1 MENITK
7 FLLNNI
13 EKSNYETIYVGIG
26 TSARKLTLEE
36 YDDDM
41 NQLYPIFMRTLYKDK
56 QKLLIHFDECFKSN
70 EQREFIELYLKSNEF
85 QLITGGIWY
94 SSKEKCKA
102 IIVSNHL
109 SEDERFDIL
118 NKISRTTLKTN
129 AKIIAQEFSG
139 RELLSSFKRF
149 FQQEF
154 SLKEKEILRNNV
166 VWDITYGQNCH
177 CMTPLTK
184 YKPIMKDWTTLKD
197 GTLIYNKDSQN
208 FFNIWS
214 YSNEELINYIN
225 YSSEID
231 KILYEHFYKE
241 FRNIIDT
248 HHVNYRR
255 KLLGDTLLTSTNA
268 YNENSSPNQIMEYI
282 IKELDPMIRILF
294 RMSSMTQIEKDS
306 FTFKLISYKNHDPYK
321 WYKEI
326 INGIKV

>member
-1 MENITK
+1 MEGITK
-7 FLLNNI
+7 FLLSDI
-13 EKSNYETIYVGIG
+13 EKSNYESIYIGIG

-56 QKLLIHFDECFKSN
+56 QKLIVHFDDYFNSR
-70 EQREFIELYLKSNEF
+70 EQQEFINLYLRSNDF
-85 QLITGGIWY
+85 QNITSGIWF
-94 SSKEKCKA
+94 SPKEKCKI

-109 SEDERFDIL
+109 SIDERFDIL
-118 NKISRTTLKTN
+118 SKISRTTLKTN
-129 AKIIAQEFSG
+129 AKIIAQEFTG
-139 RELLSSFKRF
+139 RELVPSFKQF
-149 FQQEF
+149 FKQTF

-166 VWDITYGQNCH
+166 VWDITYGQDCH

-184 YKPIMKDWTTLKD
+184 YKPMMKDWTKSKD
-197 GTLIYNKDSQN
+197 GVVMYDKDSQN

-225 YSSEID
+225 YSPETD
-231 KILYEHFYKE
+231 KILYEHFYKD
-241 FRNIIDT
+241 FRKIIDT

-255 KLLGDTLLTSTNA
+255 KLLGDTLLTLTDA
-268 YNENSSPNQIMEYI
+268 YNENSSPTQIMEYI

-294 RMSSMTQIEKDS
+294 KMSSMTQIEKDS
-306 FTFKLISYKNHDPYK
+306 YTFKLISYKNYDPYK

-326 INGIKV
+326 VNGIKV

>member
-1 MENITK
+1 MEGITK
-7 FLLNNI
+7 FLLSDI
-13 EKSNYETIYVGIG
+13 EKSKYECIYIGIG
-26 TSARKLTLEE
+26 TSARKYTLEE

-56 QKLLIHFDECFKSN
+56 QKLLVHFDEQFN
-70 EQREFIELYLKSNEF
+70 LNNQQEFIKLYLNSNEF
-85 QLITGGIWY
+85 QNITSGIWY
-94 SSKEKCKA
+94 SPKEKCKA

-109 SEDERFDIL
+109 SLDERFDIL

-139 RELLSSFKRF
+139 RELVPSFKQF

-166 VWDITYGQNCH
+166 VWDITYGQDCH
-177 CMTPLTK
+177 CMTPLTQ
-184 YKPIMKDWTTLKD
+184 YKPIM
-197 GTLIYNKDSQN
+197 KDSQN

-225 YSSEID
+225 YSPGTD
-231 KILYEHFYKE
+231 KILYEHFYKQ
-241 FRNIIDT
+241 FRKIIDT

-255 KLLGDTLLTSTNA
+255 KLLGDTLLTSTDA
-268 YNENSSPNQIMEYI
+268 YNENSPPYQIMEYI

-294 RMSSMTQIEKDS
+294 RMSSMTQIQKDS
-306 FTFKLISYKNHDPYK
+306 FTFKLISYKNYDPYK

>member
-1 MENITK
+1 MEGITK
-7 FLLNNI
+7 FLLSDI
-13 EKSNYETIYVGIG
+13 EKSKYDYIYFGIG
-26 TSARKLTLEE
+26 TSARKFTLEE

-56 QKLLIHFDECFKSN
+56 QKLLVHFDEQFNSQDQQN
-70 EQREFIELYLKSNEF
+70 FITLYLKSNEF

-94 SSKEKCKA
+94 SPKEKCKA
-102 IIVSNHL
+102 IIVSNRL

-129 AKIIAQEFSG
+129 SKIIVQEFSG
-139 RELLSSFKRF
+139 RELLPAFKQF

-154 SLKEKEILRNNV
+154 SFKEKEILRNNV
-166 VWDITYGQNCH
+166 VWDITYGQDCH
-177 CMTPLTK
+177 CMTPLTQ
-184 YKPIMKDWTTLKD
+184 YKPIM
-197 GTLIYNKDSQN
+197 KDSQN

-225 YSSEID
+225 YSPDID
-231 KILYEHFYKE
+231 KILYQHFYKQ
-241 FRNIIDT
+241 FRKIIDT

-255 KLLGDTLLTSTNA
+255 KLLGDTLLTPTDA
-268 YNENSSPNQIMEYI
+268 YNEKSSPNQIMEYI

-294 RMSSMTQIEKDS
+294 RMTSMTQIEKDK
-306 FTFKLISYKNHDPYK
+306 FTFKLISYKNYDPYK